1 MDGRMARPATGKSDE
16 ERHTMTTSFSA
27 ASLSDRHLIAKF
39 MRGRKGKTALERAH
53 DVFEQ
58 CGSYQLLMSH
68 RQARTELLSETE
80 YEQLQ
85 AALELARRY
94 IYESVNLGNALSS
107 PDQVRDYIR
116 LRLHGL
122 EHEVFSALFLDN
134 RHRVFEYRELFQG
147 TIDSAAV
154 YPREVVKHCLSCNA
168 AAVIFSHNHPSGVA
182 EPSDSD
188 IRLTRKLTDALGL
201 IDVRVLDHL
210 IVGTGVITSLAERGL
225 M

>member
-1 MDGRMARPATGKSDE
+1 
-16 ERHTMTTSFSA
+16 MTSSFSA
-27 ASLSDRHLIAKF
+27 ASLSDRQLIAKF

-58 CGSYQLLMSH
+58 CGSYQVLMSN
-68 RQARTELLSETE
+68 RQSPAELLSDAE
-80 YEQLQ
+80 YEQLH
-85 AALELARRY
+85 AALEIARRY
-94 IYESVNLGNALSS
+94 IYESVHLRNVLTS
-107 PDQVRDYIR
+107 PDEVRDYIR

-134 RHRVFEYRELFQG
+134 RHRVIEYRELFQG

-154 YPREVVKHCLSCNA
+154 YPREVVKHCLRCNA

-182 EPSDSD
+182 EPSDTD
-188 IRLTRKLTDALGL
+188 IRLTRKLTDALAL
-201 IDVRVLDHL
+201 IDVRVLDHV